1 MHTSPDH
8 QRTVPTR
15 PALLQLVAVCA
26 LVGGG
31 SSLAGAVALAAA
43 LALVIVAGG
52 FLARLVEHRL
62 PGAAGTTVVV
72 LGTVALAASLT
83 FTMSALWPT
92 PGDVPGLF
100 LPLAVTSALLA
111 AHASGTL
118 TPGRAMRASLAQAAA
133 FGLVLVAVAVVREL
147 AGRVT
152 QFVLEPPGVFILL
165 GCGLALY
172 NHFLRGRSRPRT
184 AAEPSA

>member
-1 MHTSPDH
+1 MHTSPDD

-52 FLARLVEHRL
+52 FLARLVEHGS
-62 PGAAGTTVVV
+62 PTAAGAAVVV
-72 LGTVALAASLT
+72 LGTGALAASLT
-83 FTMSALWPT
+83 YTMNALWPDL
-92 PGDVPGLF
+92 GDAPGLF

-133 FGLVLVAVAVVREL
+133 FGLVLITVAVVREL
-147 AGRVT
+147 AGRAT
-152 QFVLEPPGVFILL
+152 QLVLEPPGVFILL

-184 AAEPSA
+184 AAEPAA